1 MTRVPDLTGKE
12 IAMRVARLACALIL
26 CAASH
31 APAQDAVEWFGKAT
45 YTTNPDEQVYYY
57 QQALKADPHYHQAA
71 HNLAGVY
78 YRKGQVRKSIAL
90 YEQIIRNAKAYHQ
103 TFYNLACCYARVGD
117 QEHALKALTR
127 AFQKG
132 FHDKKL
138 IDRDEDLAEVRATP
152 QYAALAAKYLSGHH
166 VPPPATVAAAK
177 PKKVKKLKAPVAGAI
192 EPVSAGVV
200 IKKTK

>member
-1 MTRVPDLTGKE
+1 
-12 IAMRVARLACALIL
+12 MRVTRLACALLIS
-26 CAASH
+26 AASI
-31 APAQDAVEWFGKAT
+31 ASAQDAVEWFGKAT

-117 QEHALKALTR
+117 NEHALKALER

-138 IDRDEDLAEVRATP
+138 VDRDEDLAEVRATP
-152 QYAALAAKYLSGHH
+152 QYGVLEHKYLSGHY
-166 VPPPATVAAAK
+166 VPPAPALATRT
-177 PKKVKKLKAPVAGAI
+177 KKVKKLKAPSAGAL
-192 EPVSAGVV
+192 EPVAAGM
-200 IKKTK
+200 ILRKKK